1 MSDFDDDFGGFEVA
15 ETLEDADE
23 PSLLD
28 PATAAGTPS
37 ASSGTDVSA
46 IPWLA
51 ASLQASAPATAE
63 GVNQQ
68 TEEPSIN
75 WGAFGELNVCLCGDE
90 FIYQ

>member
-28 PATAAGTPS
+28 PSTAAGTPS
-37 ASSGTDVSA
+37 ASGTDVSA

-63 GVNQQ
+63 SVNPQ
-68 TEEPSIN
+68 TEEPTID
-75 WGAFGELNVCLCGDE
+75 WGAFGELNVWLCGDE
-90 FIYQ
+90 YIYQ

>member
-23 PSLLD
+23 PTLLD
-28 PATAAGTPS
+28 PSTAAGTPS
-37 ASSGTDVSA
+37 ACGTDVSA

-63 GVNQQ
+63 SGNPQ
-68 TEEPSIN
+68 TEEPSID
-75 WGAFGELNVCLCGDE
+75 WGEFGEC
-90 FIYQ
+90 